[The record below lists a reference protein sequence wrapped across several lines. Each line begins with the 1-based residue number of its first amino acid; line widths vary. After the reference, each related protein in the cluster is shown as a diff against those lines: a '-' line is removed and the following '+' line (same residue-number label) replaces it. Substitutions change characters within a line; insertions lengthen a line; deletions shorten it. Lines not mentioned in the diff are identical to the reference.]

1 MDDTR
6 VIAIG
11 RQERD
16 WHVRF
21 AAHLLDVFGDV
32 DFSDWINRGFWPE
45 AYLVHAVVSGENIL
59 GTVGATGMTFVFGD
73 GQRREG
79 LQLGS
84 VATAVPERGRGYARL
99 LMERVLTR
107 AERQGRPVL
116 LFANPDVADFY
127 PRFGFRLLVPQ
138 RLVLPLAI
146 APRPSSWR
154 QLDPGNAADCA
165 LLFRLCGENPPH
177 GGALSALADAT
188 TILWYLCN
196 GLATARISADG
207 TVIAICAVD
216 GDCLRVLEW
225 LGPAP
230 PDPGEALGAFV
241 AAPVSWVEFGFVPTA
256 DWRIPAPDIIDDP
269 DNLMF
274 WHGPALPPGPLCFPA
289 MQHT

>member
-1 MDDTR
+1 MNQKDFKGAGMDDTR

-99 LMERVLTR
+99 LM
-107 AERQGRPVL
+107 
-116 LFANPDVADFY
+116 
-127 PRFGFRLLVPQ
+127 
-138 RLVLPLAI
+138 
-146 APRPSSWR
+146 
-154 QLDPGNAADCA
+154 
-165 LLFRLCGENPPH
+165 
-177 GGALSALADAT
+177 
-188 TILWYLCN
+188 
-196 GLATARISADG
+196 
-207 TVIAICAVD
+207 
-216 GDCLRVLEW
+216 
-225 LGPAP
+225 
-230 PDPGEALGAFV
+230 
-241 AAPVSWVEFGFVPTA
+241 
-256 DWRIPAPDIIDDP
+256 
-269 DNLMF
+269 
-274 WHGPALPPGPLCFPA
+274 
-289 MQHT
+289 